1 MSGWEE
7 GPGAQRTSER
17 WKEKCEQHWGVRK
30 EDLVCPWY
38 EHEPFRA
45 GLRAES
51 RTTACWRDGSTPP
64 ILGGPWGTGRTGG
77 GELTA
82 CIWTICTHTGLTP
95 KSIPHSDLHLDSVST
110 WVLFSLGSPAPW
122 TDVPPQQL
130 ESFKHG
136 VMLGPLMGL
145 GDCSKAGAL

>member
-1 MSGWEE
+1 MVCRLNMSHSGQASEQKA
-7 GPGAQRTSER
+7 GP
-17 WKEKCEQHWGVRK
+17 
-30 EDLVCPWY
+30 LP
-38 EHEPFRA
+38 A
-45 GLRAES
+45 GGME
-51 RTTACWRDGSTPP
+51 TPP
-64 ILGGPWGTGRTGG
+64 PKSWAVP
-77 GELTA
+77 GELGERGRGSDSLYLDHLY
-82 CIWTICTHTGLTP
+82 THRTLTP

-145 GDCSKAGAL
+145 GGCSKAGAL